1 MQCPLQALP
10 RGERNIRS
18 LRKNMCCYGD
28 LQLLDTVEQHVG
40 VWGNMIFPAIGR
52 VLGKPSGVQN
62 SVWIWLCC
70 DVINLLQ
77 KSLLV
82 VERMEEFCA
91 KLFLFHFHQG
101 TDFISKCIYLLSV
114 TSREPVQDSQFWRTP
129 SVSSTWVI
137 TALHALLWAQKFCRE
152 FADRSLC
159 SLSFEHTAVNMT
171 EEKKEHIMERNLLF
185 WRMVDKAYVQ
195 ILVSVFEFL
204 CSCVQVLL

>member
-1 MQCPLQALP
+1 MLP
-10 RGERNIRS
+10 WRFAVVGHGEAARRCLGKYS
-18 LRKNMCCYGD
+18 
-28 LQLLDTVEQHVG
+28 
-40 VWGNMIFPAIGR
+40 FPARGR
-52 VLGKPSGVQN
+52 VVGKPSGVQN
-62 SVWIWLCC
+62 SVWIWLC

-77 KSLLV
+77 KSLLG

-101 TDFISKCIYLLSV
+101 TDVIWKCFSLLSV
-114 TSREPVQDSQFWRTP
+114 TSAVPVQDSQFWRTP

-137 TALHALLWAQKFCRE
+137 RALHALLWVQKFFRE
-152 FADRSLC
+152 FTDCSLC

-171 EEKKEHIMERNLLF
+171 EEKIEHIFKRKLLF
-185 WRMVDKAYVQ
+185 WCMVGKAYVQ